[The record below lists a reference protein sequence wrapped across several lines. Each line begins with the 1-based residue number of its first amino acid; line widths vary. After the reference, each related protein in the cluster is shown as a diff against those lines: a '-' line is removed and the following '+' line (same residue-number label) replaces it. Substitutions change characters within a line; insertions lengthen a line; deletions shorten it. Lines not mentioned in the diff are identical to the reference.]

1 MMADDDLRALA
12 YLGGYR
18 EIDKRGVPRKKSLK
32 ENSSDESDCRKA
44 LLRVLRSPA
53 PLDREIREM
62 LANMFDP
69 DPGEFA
75 IRADRKLSISFRAKS
90 RPRDDYANTHI
101 AWFIW
106 EKVKSGARVE
116 SAIRDAIG
124 KFNIS
129 RERAYDLWGP
139 YRRTFERIWGPL
151 P

>member
-1 MMADDDLRALA
+1 
-12 YLGGYR
+12 
-18 EIDKRGVPRKKSLK
+18 
-32 ENSSDESDCRKA
+32 
-44 LLRVLRSPA
+44 
-53 PLDREIREM
+53 M